1 MIVTVTANPSVDR
14 TVLLDDLVLGAVNRG
29 RRSWSEP
36 SGKGVN
42 VALALHAYGVPVRA
56 VVTAGG
62 PVGAQLRQMLDGTGL
77 DAVIVPIAA
86 DIRSNISLTQPDGTV
101 TKVNEPGPRLD
112 ADELGALLAAV
123 AGELTGARWLV
134 CAGSLPGGVPADFY
148 RELVALGEQRGV
160 PVAVDTSGSALAESL
175 SARPALVK
183 PNVTEL
189 AELTGTTPT
198 TLGEVVEAAHEVR
211 RRGARAVL
219 ASLGADGAVL
229 VDAEGALWGEAPV
242 ETVVSTVGA
251 GDAMLAGY
259 LGSRGDR
266 VDALGGALR
275 WGAAAVGLEGTLLV
289 PGTAAAEVTITDAVD
304 TARPLR
310 HAEPAPALRR
320 SGLGDDRP

>member
-42 VALALHAYGVPVRA
+42 VALALHAHGMPVRA

-86 DIRSNISLTQPDGTV
+86 DIRSNISLTQSDGTV

-112 ADELGALLAAV
+112 SDELGALLAAV
-123 AGELTGARWLV
+123 AAELTGASWLV
-134 CAGSLPGGVPADFY
+134 CAGSLPGGVSADFY
-148 RELVALGEQRGV
+148 GELVALGEQRGV
-160 PVAVDTSGSALAESL
+160 PVAVDTSGSALAECL
-175 SARPALVK
+175 SARPSLVK
-183 PNVTEL
+183 PNLSEL
-189 AELTGTTPT
+189 AELAGTTPT
-198 TLGEVVEAAHEVR
+198 TLGEVVEAAQEVR

-229 VDAEGALWGEAPV
+229 VDDEGALWGEAPV
-242 ETVVSTVGA
+242 ATVVSTVGA

-266 VDALGGALR
+266 VGALGAALR

-289 PGTAAAEVTITDAVD
+289 PATADAQVTITDAVD
-304 TARPLR
+304 TARPLH
-310 HAEPAPALRR
+310 HA
-320 SGLGDDRP
+320 

>member
-42 VALALHAYGVPVRA
+42 VALALHAHGMPVRA

-86 DIRSNISLTQPDGTV
+86 DIRSNVSLTQRDGTV

-148 RELVALGEQRGV
+148 GELVALGGQRGV
-160 PVAVDTSGSALAESL
+160 PVAVDTSGPALAESL

-183 PNVTEL
+183 PNLSEL
-189 AELTGTTPT
+189 AELAGTMPT
-198 TLGEVVEAAHEVR
+198 TLGEVVEAAQAVR

-229 VDAEGALWGEAPV
+229 VDDEGALWGEAPV
-242 ETVVSTVGA
+242 ATVVSTVGA

-259 LGSRGDR
+259 LGSRGGR
-266 VDALGGALR
+266 VDALCAALR
-275 WGAAAVGLEGTLLV
+275 WGATAVGLEGTLLV
-289 PGTAAAEVTITDAVD
+289 PTASDAEVTITDAVD
-304 TARPLR
+304 TARPLH
-310 HAEPAPALRR
+310 HAEPTSTPRTP
-320 SGLGDDRP
+320 GLGDDRP